1 MDYFIQS
8 NYSLEDLEDF
18 RDSNGFIDLTSAG
31 IQLTN
36 ESREKRGTVDRF
48 KNWVDFNGKKALIR
62 GEVVDAENY
71 SIYAELIVEEIAKEL
86 SIDSAH
92 YDLIKLKDEDGVEK
106 FGVLSESII
115 DFDKEELFS
124 LRDLIGDEPRNPNEK
139 IDYAST
145 VNYQFTLEQLRKRL
159 KSINYS
165 EQDIDKIISDYNKR
179 SLFYLT
185 VLDIDKHPE
194 NISFIKEIN
203 GNSNIKLSPNYD
215 SEFSLFL
222 EKDKEMA
229 EFFLDYPSEFGKE
242 MNIQDPRIGTIVSK
256 KDGGWNEMWKDTL
269 ELLIEDDEIYD
280 YYNNNIREK
289 INMEEILQKVES
301 RIHAPL
307 PSIVKNIA
315 IKAYNTRNNTIE
327 KIVDGELQPKQ
338 GKQEKLTP
346 NSFLNELIS
355 KSTQA
360 SIRTG
365 EQIAVGKTMEND
377 MAKEKYHEYDNLL
390 DKLFPSL
397 DD

>member
-1 MDYFIQS
+1 
-8 NYSLEDLEDF
+8 
-18 RDSNGFIDLTSAG
+18 
-31 IQLTN
+31 
-36 ESREKRGTVDRF
+36 
-48 KNWVDFNGKKALIR
+48 
-62 GEVVDAENY
+62 
-71 SIYAELIVEEIAKEL
+71 
-86 SIDSAH
+86 
-92 YDLIKLKDEDGVEK
+92 
-106 FGVLSESII
+106 
-115 DFDKEELFS
+115 
-124 LRDLIGDEPRNPNEK
+124 
-139 IDYAST
+139 
-145 VNYQFTLEQLRKRL
+145 
-159 KSINYS
+159 
-165 EQDIDKIISDYNKR
+165 
-179 SLFYLT
+179 
-185 VLDIDKHPE
+185 
-194 NISFIKEIN
+194 
-203 GNSNIKLSPNYD
+203 
-215 SEFSLFL
+215 
-222 EKDKEMA
+222 
-229 EFFLDYPSEFGKE
+229 
-242 MNIQDPRIGTIVSK
+242 
-256 KDGGWNEMWKDTL
+256 MWKDTL